1 MHANSLQNY
10 LDIVA
15 KQVVKDAQRILR
27 SDKGDTALGASIRSE
42 VQATAKGYSI
52 SFYMQ
57 DYGAYLDEGVSGNS
71 NPVSFTNY
79 KGMTEAS
86 RFQYTTKGPPIDIL
100 SKWIKKKGI
109 KPEGFGRGRSKDT
122 GQYLSGFAYLISKKI
137 KREGIPS
144 ISFFQL
150 PLGVAYNDLQQNLVK
165 KFKIDV
171 TNYLVSYTKN
181 RK

>member
-1 MHANSLQNY
+1 MNANSLQNY

-27 SDKGDTALGASIRSE
+27 SAKGDTALGASIRSE

-137 KREGIPS
+137 KREGIKS
-144 ISFFQL
+144 LSFFSK
-150 PLGVAYNDLQQNLVK
+150 PLGINYKDLQEKLLKEFK
-165 KFKIDV
+165 KDV
-171 TNYLVSYTKN
+171 STYITTFTK
-181 RK
+181 

>member
-1 MHANSLQNY
+1 MNANSLQNY

-27 SDKGDTALGASIRSE
+27 SAKGDTALGASIRSE

-137 KREGIPS
+137 KREGIKS
-144 ISFFQL
+144 VSFFSK
-150 PLGVAYNDLQQNLVK
+150 PLGINYKDLQEKLLKEFK
-165 KFKIDV
+165 KDV
-171 TNYLVSYTKN
+171 STYITTFTK
-181 RK
+181 